1 MHFVCGLQTR
11 RGVIHRRFDLLHVT
25 YSVRRDWRCKRNATQ
40 TDSWFARLGRQRE
53 TMSVS
58 QLPVI
63 VEVGGQCLEALA
75 ACETDLGSNNVFWK
89 VQSRGRSA
97 RRWLSTFQKR
107 GHCCF
112 VCSHVHLYKYNLY
125 VFCVTGNHSCVRN
138 TFGRG
143 SAFSLFNIKT
153 SISSGQI
160 ATDLCRQ

>member
-1 MHFVCGLQTR
+1 
-11 RGVIHRRFDLLHVT
+11 
-25 YSVRRDWRCKRNATQ
+25 
-40 TDSWFARLGRQRE
+40 
-53 TMSVS
+53 MSVS

-75 ACETDLGSNNVFWK
+75 ACETDLGSNNVFEKYK
-89 VQSRGRSA
+89 VGVVQQGDGLVRS
-97 RRWLSTFQKR
+97 KR